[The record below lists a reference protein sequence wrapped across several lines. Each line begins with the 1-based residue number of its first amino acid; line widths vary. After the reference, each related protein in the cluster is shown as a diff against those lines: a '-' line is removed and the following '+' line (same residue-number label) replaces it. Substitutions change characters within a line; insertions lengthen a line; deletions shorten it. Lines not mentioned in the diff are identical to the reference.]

1 MNPKVIKSN
10 SQAEVLSICL
20 DIAWGKKICFTTC
33 YRVGTLGQENLS
45 EIDKHINMISNTKTI
60 KSHILI
66 GDFNL
71 NAVSWDQLSSS
82 NKLQNDFLIMFENN
96 CLTQLIKQPTHYLG
110 NVLDILLTDKP
121 SIISNLNIGDHK
133 EDVSSDHFPISFHV
147 LTPLVTKKAKHK
159 KRKIYN
165 FKKADWKAIN
175 EKFAKTDW
183 NSMLDGKDTHSAWHT
198 FKTNIFTVIDCHIP
212 KITLKVAQNP
222 PWFDS
227 DLHKVCLKKERL
239 RATYKEK
246 NDPASYKKFC
256 QARKELKNTV
266 KAKMRA
272 NFENF
277 DKPNSITKKFWS
289 YVKST
294 SNTSRI
300 PDRIFYE
307 GKHANCPI
315 KKATLFNEYF
325 YKQFSE
331 KSAYNIHIHFR
342 NDQFENFKF
351 TLTTVLGELRNIDA
365 NKAVGPDGIH
375 GNVLKMCAATL
386 AFPITK
392 IFSLSFNLGQIPS
405 DWKTANV
412 VPVHKKGGKSNIE
425 NYRPISLTSLVMKV
439 MEKII
444 RNELYNAC
452 QTLIHESQHGFLP
465 GKSCLTQMTN
475 VIDDISSSL
484 NKRHDVDMVYFDF
497 AKAFDSVNHD
507 IILQKLKSQFKI
519 DGIMLKFIKEYL
531 RDRTQ
536 KVVIGDMSSSPLP
549 VDSGVPQGSILGPLL
564 FVLFINDIYTC
575 VSDGTNI
582 ALYADDT
589 KIWRKIIS
597 ETDCILLNNDIDSL
611 NDWAVRNKM
620 RFHPTK
626 CKILTFSLRTT
637 LNDILP
643 FQKFSYELGNSIL
656 DYDDS
661 EKDLGVFLTPKL
673 TWDSHHDFICKK
685 ASRQLGLL
693 RRTCHFVKNP
703 YKKRSLYIMIVRS
716 LFEHCGELWA
726 PVEYVAANKFEPI
739 QKQAVKWIT
748 NKQSSF
754 LNESDYHNT
763 LKKLNLLP
771 MSLFFGL
778 KKLRLFHKSLN
789 NIIPISFP
797 KYITMAHNRRHPNGM
812 LKVETNNKSKDVN
825 VFSRSFFPSTT
836 PLWNEIPIH
845 IRQITCTL
853 KFVQSVKE
861 HMWQSIIIPTDELAP
876 D

>member
-1 MNPKVIKSN
+1 
-10 SQAEVLSICL
+10 
-20 DIAWGKKICFTTC
+20 
-33 YRVGTLGQENLS
+33 
-45 EIDKHINMISNTKTI
+45 
-60 KSHILI
+60 
-66 GDFNL
+66 
-71 NAVSWDQLSSS
+71 
-82 NKLQNDFLIMFENN
+82 
-96 CLTQLIKQPTHYLG
+96 
-110 NVLDILLTDKP
+110 
-121 SIISNLNIGDHK
+121 
-133 EDVSSDHFPISFHV
+133 
-147 LTPLVTKKAKHK
+147 
-159 KRKIYN
+159 
-165 FKKADWKAIN
+165 
-175 EKFAKTDW
+175 
-183 NSMLDGKDTHSAWHT
+183 
-198 FKTNIFTVIDCHIP
+198 
-212 KITLKVAQNP
+212 
-222 PWFDS
+222 
-227 DLHKVCLKKERL
+227 
-239 RATYKEK
+239 
-246 NDPASYKKFC
+246 
-256 QARKELKNTV
+256 
-266 KAKMRA
+266 
-272 NFENF
+272 
-277 DKPNSITKKFWS
+277 
-289 YVKST
+289 
-294 SNTSRI
+294 
-300 PDRIFYE
+300 
-307 GKHANCPI
+307 
-315 KKATLFNEYF
+315 
-325 YKQFSE
+325 
-331 KSAYNIHIHFR
+331 
-342 NDQFENFKF
+342 
-351 TLTTVLGELRNIDA
+351 
-365 NKAVGPDGIH
+365 
-375 GNVLKMCAATL
+375 
-386 AFPITK
+386 
-392 IFSLSFNLGQIPS
+392 
-405 DWKTANV
+405 
-412 VPVHKKGGKSNIE
+412 
-425 NYRPISLTSLVMKV
+425 
-439 MEKII
+439 
-444 RNELYNAC
+444 
-452 QTLIHESQHGFLP
+452 
-465 GKSCLTQMTN
+465 
-475 VIDDISSSL
+475 
-484 NKRHDVDMVYFDF
+484 
-497 AKAFDSVNHD
+497 
-507 IILQKLKSQFKI
+507 
-519 DGIMLKFIKEYL
+519 MLKFIKEYL

-597 ETDCILLNNDIDSL
+597 ETDCILLNNDINSL

-637 LNDILP
+637 PNDILP

-693 RRTCHFVKNP
+693 RRTCHFIKNP

-778 KKLRLFHKSLN
+778 KKLKLFHKSLN
-789 NIIPISFP
+789 NIIPVSFP